1 MDKTLIRTSD
11 IILINPILTSFSL
24 FSLTVSPKGAGE
36 NATLSRKLKLDE
48 FNCLLIGLII
58 YKNL

>member
-11 IILINPILTSFSL
+11 IILINPILTIFSL
-24 FSLTVSPKGAGE
+24 FSLTVSPKNPGE
-36 NATLSRKLKLDE
+36 NARLSRKLKLDE